1 MPGVDGQGA
10 CAVFGGREFLDG
22 GSDETEER
30 RRSSMR
36 HVKLGLTVL
45 GLGLMLVAWSL
56 SGQAVAGEKIVLNVV
71 TAGDTNMHELQK
83 SIFGPAFSKLFPNVE
98 INAVGSGPGDPGSQV
113 IFQKLKSQKDANVA
127 KYDIDV
133 AIIHQSIMPQMIQN
147 DLLAKYAPEIDTYK
161 MMSAANGKNAL
172 GFNVE
177 GYVMPMF
184 QSQVVLAYNP
194 DMVKNPPNTFEEL
207 VAWIKANPKKFGYN
221 GVKGGMSGTGF
232 TTGWVYWKSGK
243 YDQYAKGAYDQG
255 TEASWPAA
263 IKELKTLPVT
273 MTTGNNDTLDKLNRG
288 EIAMGPVWVDMLIS
302 MKNENRMDPKIKMK
316 LVSPGLPGQPMYLV
330 VTKKAASYE
339 MAKKFVEFITSPEQ
353 QAKVIVE
360 RMGWLPGIDAK
371 YVLSVVSPKAK
382 EMLFADVPPET
393 LEKNGLMFPQQQ
405 YFKDLLTAY
414 EEN

>member
-1 MPGVDGQGA
+1 MRSKRASLKSWILLGVGVL
-10 CAVFGGREFLDG
+10 AVLAW
-22 GSDETEER
+22 
-30 RRSSMR
+30 
-36 HVKLGLTVL
+36 GLA
-45 GLGLMLVAWSL
+45 GPAS
-56 SGQAVAGEKIVLNVV
+56 AGEKIVLNVV
-71 TAGDTNMHELQK
+71 SAGDTNMHELQK
-83 SIFGPAFSKLFPNVE
+83 NIFGPAFTQKFPNVE
-98 INAVGSGPGDPGSQV
+98 INAVGSGPGDPGSRV
-113 IFQKLKSQKDANVA
+113 IFQKLKSEKDANVA

-133 AIIHQSIMPQMIQN
+133 AIVHQSIMPEMIQN

-161 MMSAANGKNAL
+161 MMTAANGRNAL

-207 VAWIKANPKKFGYN
+207 VVWIKANPKKFGYN

-232 TTGWVYWKSGK
+232 VTGWAYWKTQL
-243 YDQYAKGAYDQG
+243 YDQYAKGAYEKSA
-255 TEASWPAA
+255 EAGWPTAF
-263 IKELKTLPVT
+263 KELKGLPVT

-302 MKNENRMDPKIKMK
+302 MKNEGRMDPKMKMK
-316 LVSPGLPGQPMYLV
+316 LIAPGLPGQPMYLV
-330 VTKKAASYE
+330 VTKKSANYE

-353 QAKVIVE
+353 QARVIVE

-371 YVLSVVSPKAK
+371 HVMAVVSPKAK
-382 EMLFADVPPET
+382 EMIFQDLPSDV
-393 LEKNGLMFPQQQ
+393 LEKYGLVFPRQE

>member
-1 MPGVDGQGA
+1 
-10 CAVFGGREFLDG
+10 
-22 GSDETEER
+22 
-30 RRSSMR
+30 
-36 HVKLGLTVL
+36 
-45 GLGLMLVAWSL
+45 
-56 SGQAVAGEKIVLNVV
+56 VV

-83 SIFGPAFSKLFPNVE
+83 NIFGQAFTQRFPNVE
-98 INAVGSGPGDPGSQV
+98 INAVGSGPGDPGSRV
-113 IFQKLKSQKDANVA
+113 IFQKLKSEKDANVA

-133 AIIHQSIMPQMIQN
+133 AIVHQSIMPEMIQN

-161 MMSAANGKNAL
+161 MMTAANGRNAL

-207 VAWIKANPKKFGYN
+207 LVWIKANPKKFGYN

-232 TTGWVYWKSGK
+232 VTGWAYWKTGK
-243 YDQYAKGAYDQG
+243 YDQYAKGSYEKGAEEG
-255 TEASWPAA
+255 WPAA
-263 IKELKTLPVT
+263 FKELKGLPVT

-302 MKNENRMDPKIKMK
+302 MKNEGRMDPKMKMK
-316 LVSPGLPGQPMYLV
+316 LIAPGLPGQPMYLV
-330 VTKKAASYE
+330 VTKKSANYE

-353 QAKVIVE
+353 QARVIVE

-371 YVLSVVSPKAK
+371 HVMAVVSPKAK
-382 EMLFADVPPET
+382 EMIFQDLPSDV
-393 LEKNGLMFPQQQ
+393 LEKYGLVFPRQE